1 MPLKIQNKQNDE
13 NQELYSQGTL
23 LGRLV
28 NKAIKKYKKN
38 SNLNKNRKD
47 KVGKLETI
55 GYGYQKTKFTN
66 NETEA
71 PNLKE
76 SEPK

>member
-28 NKAIKKYKKN
+28 KKAIKKYMKN

-55 GYGYQKTKFTN
+55 GYGYQKTKFAN
-66 NETEA
+66 NETEV